1 MINLETIEREINEL
15 ENTRDTTYSLCE
27 RLSWLYIVRDHLMP
41 AVTPKED
48 AVRSSGSD
56 FLDACDGVP
65 VSALMRVLNEHVEA
79 VRVLYP
85 KEYDSLLRRI
95 QALKG

>member
-1 MINLETIEREINEL
+1 MINLETIEREISEL
-15 ENTRDTTYSLCE
+15 ETRRDTTYSTCE
-27 RLSWLYIVRDHLMP
+27 RLAWLYVVRDHLLP
-41 AVTPKED
+41 VAAPSEE

-65 VSALMRVLNEHVEA
+65 VSALMGVINEHVEA
-79 VRVLYP
+79 VRILYP

-95 QALKG
+95 HALKG